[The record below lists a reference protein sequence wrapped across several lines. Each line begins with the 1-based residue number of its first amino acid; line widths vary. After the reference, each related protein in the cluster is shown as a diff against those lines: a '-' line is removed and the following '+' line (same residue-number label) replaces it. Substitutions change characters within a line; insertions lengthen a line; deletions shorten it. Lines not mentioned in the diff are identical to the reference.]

1 MKIDY
6 IKLKAEKIYNFK
18 INNNVTIIT
27 DVSGSGKTLLFKFIE
42 FLLGSDGK
50 HIVLT
55 EANKVYPGLDYIEM
69 GIISKQKH
77 YVFRK
82 HFDFKTQLV
91 LCDNVQIQGNYK
103 DILNEVIN
111 YNPIKVIKNRTEF
124 EFSTFTLRE
133 YVKTLFFNEERLT
146 SQKPLIG
153 DNYSEAVKI
162 KNFYKYLVTGI
173 SLDERELKKAKDEHK
188 VVTDIKNS
196 LNLLKKE
203 LDQPSPEDKSDYVKL
218 KKQIAYYQK
227 TLTKYENQIS
237 DLVVSKN
244 EKNINIERLKSL
256 KQLLESQI
264 EDMLS
269 AKQFEYFLSD
279 FTVKC
284 ECGKDIHVIDSLFS
298 DNEYKDVKLKI
309 KDISSQIK
317 NNNKDLKNII
327 DKINNLQLLINNLQT
342 TIEET
347 NQNLQD
353 LTKKIEDYDVYVR
366 LLNIFNIK
374 NEKRTNIAKIEKEE
388 EFLEKNFIN
397 NINEI
402 CLKASERVK
411 KWGLNRYT
419 EICFDLKEF
428 EFTYDGTL
436 RYLLSK
442 GYKNICTCA
451 VIIEILNKSISLG
464 INSLRTIVIDSF
476 WTNLF
481 IKGISSESII
491 NLIVKDLENIN
502 IQVIIMENTIPSEF
516 SNHTTIYHLSN
527 L

>member
-269 AKQFEYFLSD
+269 AKQF
-279 FTVKC
+279 
-284 ECGKDIHVIDSLFS
+284 G
-298 DNEYKDVKLKI
+298 
-309 KDISSQIK
+309 
-317 NNNKDLKNII
+317 
-327 DKINNLQLLINNLQT
+327 
-342 TIEET
+342 
-347 NQNLQD
+347 
-353 LTKKIEDYDVYVR
+353 
-366 LLNIFNIK
+366 
-374 NEKRTNIAKIEKEE
+374 
-388 EFLEKNFIN
+388 
-397 NINEI
+397 
-402 CLKASERVK
+402 
-411 KWGLNRYT
+411 
-419 EICFDLKEF
+419 
-428 EFTYDGTL
+428 
-436 RYLLSK
+436 
-442 GYKNICTCA
+442 
-451 VIIEILNKSISLG
+451 
-464 INSLRTIVIDSF
+464 
-476 WTNLF
+476 
-481 IKGISSESII
+481 
-491 NLIVKDLENIN
+491 
-502 IQVIIMENTIPSEF
+502 
-516 SNHTTIYHLSN
+516 
-527 L
+527 